1 MALHLNYTR
10 RGSGEPLVLLHGI
23 GHRLEAY
30 DPVVEQLAK
39 HFDVIAVDMPG
50 FGQSPGFSKAS
61 DYSIAALAAAVAD
74 NFDVWG
80 IEKPHMVG
88 NSLGGAVSVVLGQQG
103 KARSVTALSPAGWFF
118 AWSLLFAGI
127 PLLTLKLGSY
137 APKAVLRMFCNTTI
151 GRLLMGL
158 TLYKFPLRHSPDDS
172 FGDALAMR
180 GSHGFWPMFLA
191 CIPLAMRVPA
201 IFRGPA
207 RVPTT
212 IAWGDTDRILS
223 SKQAGLAARSM
234 SGLDFVLLENSG
246 HVPMAD
252 NPEKVIHTI
261 QQTAL
266 RAGANPTN

>member
-1 MALHLNYTR
+1 MTLHLNYTR
-10 RGSGEPLVLLHGI
+10 RGKGEPLVLLHGI

-30 DPVVEQLAK
+30 DPVVEQLAEN
-39 HFDVIAVDMPG
+39 FDVIAVDLPG
-50 FGQSPGFSKAS
+50 FGQSPRFDKAT
-61 DYSIAALAAAVAD
+61 DYSLTALAETVAE
-74 NFDVWG
+74 NFSVWG

-88 NSLGGAVSVVLGQQG
+88 NSLGGAVSVILGQQG

-118 AWSLLFAGI
+118 PWSLLFAGV

-137 APKAVLRMFCNTTI
+137 APKAVLRIFCNTAI
-151 GRLLMGL
+151 GRFLMGL
-158 TLYKFPLRHSPDDS
+158 TLYKFPMRHSAEDS
-172 FGDALAMR
+172 FGDALTMR
-180 GSHGFWPMFLA
+180 SSHGFWPMFLA
-191 CIPLAMRVPA
+191 CIPLAGRVPA

-223 SKQAGLAARSM
+223 PKQAGLAAQSM
-234 SGLDFVLLENSG
+234 SGLDFVLLEHSG

-252 NPEKVIHTI
+252 NPEKVVSTI

-266 RAGANPTN
+266 KAKTS